1 MAWGIYACATSK
13 YDMGYAGCG
22 AAHYWIAG
30 TTAIAVVGALLC
42 TLQPASAQWIQDG
55 AKLSGSGAV
64 GQANQGWSAALSAD
78 GSTLAV
84 GGDLDNSQAGAVW
97 VFTRSGNSWSQ
108 QGPKLVG
115 SGVTGV
121 LGFSIEQGVSV
132 ALSADGNTLI
142 EGGPGD
148 NSGVG
153 AVWVFTRTGGT
164 WSQQGSK
171 LVASDVVGA
180 AQQGISVALSADG
193 NNAAIGG
200 FDDNNFNGAVWIW
213 TRSGNTWSQQGPKLF
228 GSGAVGLPQQ
238 GKSVALSADGNTL
251 VVGGAYDHNEIGA
264 TWVFTRAA
272 GTWSQQGSKLLASDA
287 VITSFVSQGW
297 SVALSADGNTLAT
310 GGPLDNSGAGATWVF
325 TRNGV
330 TWTQQG
336 AKLIGGDGGG
346 LQGHSVSLSA
356 DGNTLLE
363 GANGDD
369 DLVGA
374 AWIFTRSGD
383 TWAQQGPKLVGSGYQ
398 YYTTAKMIYGV
409 GQGWAAALSADGNT
423 ALVSGPSDDQ
433 LMGAA
438 WVFVRSLPTNSHDFN
453 GDGYSDI
460 LWRDT
465 SGDVAMWQ
473 MNGGQVS
480 QSAGLGT
487 VPSGFS
493 IIGQHDFDGDGKA
506 DILWRDASGNVSMW
520 FMNGA
525 RSPRPR
531 RRQRDQQLDP
541 LRHRRPQRRRQ
552 GRFAVAR
559 CRHRHRG
566 GLVHERRDRRLD
578 REFRRRRRQLDHRR
592 RRQWRAF
599 CGATAAGDIAFW
611 SVQNGQVTSVRG
623 LGTVTSNF
631 VVQGV
636 GDFNGDGNI
645 DILWRDTNSGA
656 LSIWFTN
663 GTQVTS
669 AAAVGTLP
677 SNWNVAQIGDYNGDG
692 KSDILLHR
700 QRRRLGSVADE
711 RRDGV
716 VVAAHRQCRHRLG
729 RCRTSTPTE

>member
-356 DGNTLLE
+356 DGNILLE

-453 GDGYSDI
+453 DDGLSDI

-465 SGDVAMWQ
+465 SGTLAIWE
-473 MNGGQVS
+473 MNGSQVS
-480 QSAGLGT
+480 QWAGLGT
-487 VPSGFS
+487 APSGFA
-493 IIGQHDFDGDGKA
+493 IIGQHDFDGDRKA
-506 DILWRDASGNVSMW
+506 DVLWRDASGNVSMW
-520 FMNGA
+520 FMNG
-525 RSPRPR
+525 S
-531 RRQRDQQLDP
+531 
-541 LRHRRPQRRRQ
+541 
-552 GRFAVAR
+552 AVASAAPIGILR
-559 CRHRHRG
+559 TIGTFTAPATSTAMAWTICCGAMRHRHR
-566 GLVHERRDRRLD
+566 
-578 REFRRRRRQLDHRR
+578 
-592 RRQWRAF
+592 A
-599 CGATAAGDIAFW
+599 
-611 SVQNGQVTSVRG
+611 
-623 LGTVTSNF
+623 
-631 VVQGV
+631 
-636 GDFNGDGNI
+636 
-645 DILWRDTNSGA
+645 
-656 LSIWFTN
+656 
-663 GTQVTS
+663 
-669 AAAVGTLP
+669 
-677 SNWNVAQIGDYNGDG
+677 
-692 KSDILLHR
+692 
-700 QRRRLGSVADE
+700 
-711 RRDGV
+711 
-716 VVAAHRQCRHRLG
+716 CR
-729 RCRTSTPTE
+729 S